1 MITNMD
7 HLLSQVDA
15 LLDARKY
22 PKVFDD
28 MSDKDNLIVEKA
40 AGKILEIMD
49 KYNLTDYSE

>member
-7 HLLSQVDA
+7 HLMSQVDA

>member
-7 HLLSQVDA
+7 HLISQVDA
-15 LLDARKY
+15 LDY

-28 MSDKDNLIVEKA
+28 MSDEDNLIVEKS